1 MRGGFL
7 GHALNFEPAPPAM
20 DVLRSP
26 LVVDRLPEYHV
37 PRDGLFLKLSS
48 LLGSLGWSSRGE
60 QSQLMQAQSATAIVM
75 GSLSPEIALEL
86 EESGWLAQRETPSRG
101 MRIGPITHPYALMD
115 AFRTVVRLS
124 DKKLVKERRFLEL
137 ILALMLRQYVERM
150 NQQALIKFSFETEA
164 REQFLRSVRIE
175 RHLKKIADRGLR
187 QDFLQQLHDCYYNT
201 KNYYMFSVISRERSP
216 ADGKLFMMYCHA
228 AHSLA
233 RLDWDGSLL
242 EHAHV
247 RRLPTRAE
255 VMFMFRRD
263 RGAQERCAKDADVHA
278 QIKALIASFPE

>member
-7 GHALNFEPAPPAM
+7 GHALNFEPAPPTA
-20 DVLRSP
+20 DVLRRP
-26 LVVDRLPEYHV
+26 LVMEKLPDYQV
-37 PRDGLFLKLSS
+37 PRDGIFLKLSS

-75 GSLSPEIALEL
+75 GSLSPEIAREL
-86 EESGWLAQRETPSRG
+86 EASGWLAQRETPARG
-101 MRIGPITHPYALMD
+101 MRIGPITHPYALME

-137 ILALMLRQYVERM
+137 VLAMVLRRYIEQM
-150 NQQALIKFSFETEA
+150 NEQALIRFSFEMEA

-175 RHLKKIADRGLR
+175 RHLKKISDRNGR
-187 QDFLQQLHDCYYNT
+187 QDLLQQLHDCYYNA
-201 KNYYMFSVISRERSP
+201 KNYYMFSVISREKAP

-233 RLDWDGSLL
+233 RLNWDGSIL

-255 VMFMFRRD
+255 VMFLFRRD
-263 RGAQERCAKDADVHA
+263 RGVQERCANDPDFQA